1 MKTYTTEQIA
11 AILQLDG
18 ETIRRYIKQGKLK
31 AMKFGRVWRV
41 TEEEL
46 QRFMDES

>member
-1 MKTYTTEQIA
+1 MKTYTTEKIA
-11 AILQLDG
+11 AMLQLDG

-31 AMKFGRVWRV
+31 AMKFGRVWRI

-46 QRFMDES
+46 KRFTDNS